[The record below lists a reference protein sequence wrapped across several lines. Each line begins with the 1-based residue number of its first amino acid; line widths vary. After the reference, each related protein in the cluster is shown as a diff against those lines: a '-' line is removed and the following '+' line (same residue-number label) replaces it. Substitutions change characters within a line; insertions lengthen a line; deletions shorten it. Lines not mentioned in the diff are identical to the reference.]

1 MPVVLQEAD
10 LSLLRLN
17 TGQLQAIAN
26 LRQEFVR
33 GVGGPNQDPSDPAY
47 RNRWQEMQ
55 PEMDDLLKGMLGA
68 EDYQNYQIAA
78 RIQAAKNSR

>member
-1 MPVVLQEAD
+1 V
-10 LSLLRLN
+10 
-17 TGQLQAIAN
+17 T
-26 LRQEFVR
+26 

-47 RNRWQEMQ
+47 RKRWQEMQ

-68 EDYQNYQIAA
+68 EDYQNYQIAT